1 VERRWHKVSV
11 SAAAVVRQSS
21 VMYTPRWFKEDRLP
35 VLHEAI
41 ERIAFGTLVTNT
53 PKGLMASHIPMFVE
67 KSKGAY
73 GTLYG
78 HIARGNSQWR
88 DSSPEIESLA
98 MFVGPD
104 AYITP
109 NWYQTR
115 IDTGKVV
122 PTWNYVAIHVYGHPV
137 FFDDKDRL
145 LGLVTHLTNVH
156 ESFFENPWKVDDAPR
171 DYIEAELKSIVG
183 FEMPISRIEGKWKMN
198 QNRSDADREGVIRG
212 LGEKHD
218 ETADLVA
225 AEVKKRKDE
234 EKRG

>member
-1 VERRWHKVSV
+1 
-11 SAAAVVRQSS
+11 
-21 VMYTPRWFKEDRLP
+21 MYTPRWFKEDRLP

-104 AYITP
+104 AY
-109 NWYQTR
+109 
-115 IDTGKVV
+115 
-122 PTWNYVAIHVYGHPV
+122 
-137 FFDDKDRL
+137 
-145 LGLVTHLTNVH
+145 
-156 ESFFENPWKVDDAPR
+156 
-171 DYIEAELKSIVG
+171 
-183 FEMPISRIEGKWKMN
+183 
-198 QNRSDADREGVIRG
+198 
-212 LGEKHD
+212 
-218 ETADLVA
+218 
-225 AEVKKRKDE
+225 
-234 EKRG
+234 